1 MNHKFYR
8 EFSDLTLIVVFDCLS
23 TYYKQFYHIFCN
35 DVFDS
40 ML

>member
-1 MNHKFYR
+1 MNHIFYR
-8 EFSDLTLIVVFDCLS
+8 EFSDLTLIVVFDYLS
-23 TYYKQFYHIFCN
+23 TYCIQFYHIFCN